1 VSKGVNEYVSNTT
14 IMWLMM
20 LIFYQKGS
28 LGSHH
33 AGVSFVYNDAV
44 NLNLC
49 REHVPIIPS
58 TYANMGFTGVIC
70 QLVCW
75 CCVSNFFQCFQVI

>member
-1 VSKGVNEYVSNTT
+1 MSKGVNEYVSNTT

-33 AGVSFVYNDAV
+33 SGVSFVYNNAV
-44 NLNLC
+44 NLNC
-49 REHVPIIPS
+49 VD
-58 TYANMGFTGVIC
+58 NIC
-70 QLVCW
+70 QLYPRLMQIW
-75 CCVSNFFQCFQVI
+75 GLLESFAS